1 METNL
6 GRSTHAARSTKRYRT
21 AAELFIAYLERR
33 AKPDS
38 VDEVFLRAMLIPLGT
53 RALRQVVSLPYA
65 CITNEWISFGAG
77 RGKRIVWNV
86 FQGVEPA
93 RWREF
98 CKILTSD
105 EAAGNFL
112 SRAIPDFD
120 FGRRGAGISAL
131 MDILEAPL
139 CARFPQGLIS
149 YANSA
154 HGFASPG
161 SIDLPGAGKSIGQ
174 EPRRVREGTRFP
186 EFSARLQLARKLKT
200 DGRQNLAAL
209 HASPSAD
216 SSRIDA
222 MAVRALQ
229 HALKTADDDRMER
242 GYESFLRSAQEIP
255 KLLDAAYGNKKLPT
269 YDAHILE
276 AARLIGRW
284 DKEHG
289 QRVDSAL
296 EQCQWRQSNHLI
308 ALFGYDAVMR
318 RYGLQA
324 AYPDPNDEPRSALRV
339 ILILLSTGRRLGCLG
354 NVRLRDFCDEGEA
367 FDLLI
372 TKTKVAAMNNTWL
385 PLDALIYP
393 ADLAF
398 LRSWLSVAMA
408 RHGDEEFLFRIARIG
423 DPASPDF
430 RQDHADRRF
439 AEQAFN
445 LLDTPRKLRLH
456 DLRRM
461 AITWLAVRLRL
472 CEEPGLAAHPLITRH
487 CGHPL
492 FEKPSL
498 DHLRTNVLGGA
509 GTDHVTILATIAGHK
524 TRYTARQRYNFAFPI
539 LTALEAAAVWLKW
552 RSKIGDVTL
561 QERLNG
567 LFGIPHLAPV

>member
-6 GRSTHAARSTKRYRT
+6 GRSKYASRSTRRYRV
-21 AAELFIAYLERR
+21 AVDLFIAHLERH
-33 AKPDS
+33 AKPDT
-38 VDEVFLRAMLIPLGT
+38 VEEVFLRAMLIPLGA
-53 RALRQVVSLPYA
+53 RALHHVASLPHA
-65 CITNEWISFGAG
+65 CITSEWLTFGAG

-93 RWREF
+93 QWREF
-98 CKILTSD
+98 CRILTSD

-112 SRAIPDFD
+112 SRAIPDFN

-139 CARFPQGLIS
+139 CTRFPQGLIS
-149 YANSA
+149 YVNSA

-174 EPRRVREGTRFP
+174 ERRRPRLESRFP
-186 EFSARLQLARKLKT
+186 EFSARLLLARKLKSQ
-200 DGRQNLAAL
+200 GRKNLDPV
-209 HASPSAD
+209 HASPSANGD
-216 SSRIDA
+216 RIDA
-222 MAVRALQ
+222 MAVCVLQ
-229 HALKTADDDRMER
+229 HALKTADAERMER
-242 GYESFLRSAQEIP
+242 VYESFLRTAQEIP
-255 KLLDAAYGNKKLPT
+255 KVLDAAFGSKPLFT

-276 AARLIGRW
+276 AARLVGRW

-296 EQCQWRQSNHLI
+296 EQCQWRQSDHLI

-318 RYGLQA
+318 RYGLRA
-324 AYPDPNDEPRSALRV
+324 AYPDPHDDPRSALRV
-339 ILILLSTGRRLGCLG
+339 ILILLSTGRRLGCLA

-385 PLDALIYP
+385 PLDALICP
-393 ADLAF
+393 TNLAF
-398 LRSWLSVAMA
+398 LRSWLSVATA
-408 RHGDEEFLFRIARIG
+408 RHGDDEFLFRIARIG

-439 AEQAFN
+439 AEQAFK

-539 LTALEAAAVWLKW
+539 LTALEAAAVWRKW

-561 QERLNG
+561 QERLDG
-567 LFGIPHLAPV
+567 LVGLPHLAPL